1 MLASKG
7 PMLFLMLVSLRWTR
21 NNCVDVNLSTLSIHS
36 LNSTTMSPS
45 TFIVTSGITPSITLT
60 SPTATTESI
69 TKNTGMQNSTQSNG
83 INSTT
88 MHKLNFT
95 KGDNHSSTRIN
106 RTPPP
111 SDIPT
116 TSNYLSL
123 ILPKSAEATTHA
135 TSTETRSNNYTTA
148 SYNGNFTSMVFSNK
162 TYVDYTT
169 VHPTNNPLN
178 ASTTLLTTKSA
189 STTTDLRLTIQT
201 TSWQPNFTDS
211 SAEAREH
218 QKENHTHGAVVF
230 GAIVGA
236 MLGSA
241 LIGLAGYLMC
251 TKRKAESFGHHRLY
265 DDTRNDPV
273 LRLDSTPEP
282 FDATLGD
289 LSFYNPTAAN
299 ETAPQNSKETSYDT
313 IPMDDL
319 TSPHPR
325 A

>member
-1 MLASKG
+1 MLVSKRLI
-7 PMLFLMLVSLRWTR
+7 LFLMMASFQWTR
-21 NNCVDVNLSTLSIHS
+21 NNCLGVNHSTLSIHS
-36 LNSTTMSPS
+36 LNSTTMNSS
-45 TFIVTSGITPSITLT
+45 TFIATSGITPSITLT
-60 SPTATTESI
+60 SPTATTENI
-69 TKNTGMQNSTQSNG
+69 TKNTGMQNNTQSNG
-83 INSTT
+83 INSTS

-95 KGDNHSSTRIN
+95 KGVNHSSVSIN

-111 SDIPT
+111 SDVPT
-116 TSNYLSL
+116 TSNYLST
-123 ILPKSAEATTHA
+123 ILPKSVEATTHA
-135 TSTETRSNNYTTA
+135 TSTETRSNTTA
-148 SYNGNFTSMVFSNK
+148 SYNGNFTSMVSSNK
-162 TYVDYTT
+162 TLVHYIT

-178 ASTTLLTTKSA
+178 TSSTLLTTKST
-189 STTTDLRLTIQT
+189 STTTDLWLTAQT
-201 TSWQPNFTDS
+201 TRWQSNFTDS

-230 GAIVGA
+230 GAIVGG

-241 LIGLAGYLMC
+241 LIGLAGYFMC
-251 TKRKAESFGHHRLY
+251 AKRKSESFGHQRLY

-289 LSFYNPTAAN
+289 LSYYNPTTAN
-299 ETAPQNSKETSYDT
+299 ETAAQNSKETSYDT